1 MSISVNEFLFECKNH
16 FQENLLHQTW
26 QLVGFVYKVIKII
39 YILDPVMKITV
50 KVVKYAFCMVKE
62 CAWVLNMQMLDSPH

>member
-1 MSISVNEFLFECKNH
+1 MSFYLSARIIFEKIYCTKPGSYV
-16 FQENLLHQTW
+16 
-26 QLVGFVYKVIKII
+26 VGFVYKVIKII